1 MVYYGTQYTSED
13 MLPFTVRFAK
23 GQPVYEQLVYS
34 VKKAILSRQL
44 RAGDPFPSVRQL
56 SAELGI
62 NPNTVQKAIAAL
74 QAEGLLTAIA
84 GVGTV
89 VAAAL
94 PGTRAQRE
102 QVLKDEVERLV
113 VDTKRL
119 SITLEE
125 LQQAVAQHWRR
136 LEKP

>member
-1 MVYYGTQYTSED
+1 MVYYHTQYSSED
-13 MLPFTVRFAK
+13 MLPFPVRFAK

-34 VKKAILSRQL
+34 VKKAILSRRL
-44 RAGDPFPSVRQL
+44 NPGDPFPSVRQL

-74 QAEGLLTAIA
+74 QVEGLLSVIA

-94 PGTRAQRE
+94 PGTKSQRE

-113 VDTKRL
+113 VDAKRL

-125 LQQAVAQHWRR
+125 LQQAIAQHWRR

>member
-1 MVYYGTQYTSED
+1 
-13 MLPFTVRFAK
+13 MLPFTVRFVK

-44 RAGDPFPSVRQL
+44 RPGDPFPSVRQL

-89 VAAAL
+89 VATVA
-94 PGTRAQRE
+94 PGTKAQRE
-102 QVLKDEVERLV
+102 QVLREEVERLV
-113 VDTKRL
+113 VDAKRL
-119 SITLEE
+119 SIPLED

>member
-1 MVYYGTQYTSED
+1 
-13 MLPFTVRFAK
+13 MLPFSVRFAK
-23 GQPVYEQLVYS
+23 GQPVYEQLVYH

-44 RAGDPFPSVRQL
+44 RPGDPFPSVRQL

-74 QAEGLLTAIA
+74 QGEGLLAVIA

-89 VAAAL
+89 VSTAS

-102 QVLKDEVERLV
+102 QVLQTEVERLV
-113 VDTKRL
+113 VDAKRL
-119 SITLEE
+119 GIPLDD
-125 LQQAVAQHWRR
+125 LQRAVAQHWRR